1 MLRASGGG
9 GGHQRGAAPRW
20 HPVGTWGSPLGWIP
34 PGQRWHSLTSSPAQA
49 PGQVIACPQGQ
60 HSHRRVLQQV
70 RLVCRARR
78 KRAGAALEGQR
89 PGWARSLLLLM
100 SLLTPAEPRSFLG
113 WQGPGTALVGDTGMD
128 ALQEPGKV
136 SDSVPAACSPM
147 QSRIQPTV
155 PSPPQARM
163 RKSGVSRKKL
173 SLDGAKRERRSRS
186 RAGGCQGRVGVA
198 AGGRGTSVPGSGA
211 ATVQVVHLPRVEQVV
226 KLSEDP
232 GERERARDATEEGPQ
247 LAAGAPQRDTDP
259 GGGAREGCRPQ
270 TGAHLPLPLP
280 SSALGVH
287 KHQQGMCPGPGAD
300 LRGRKKA
307 RRLQT
312 PGPHR
317 AWPGR
322 AARGPVPDPTCRPCP
337 SAVVALNLK
346 LWLSSGLV
354 PAGESLSDLRQWD
367 CRSWGT
373 GRGVGGEAVG
383 PGQRAGR
390 GATYQDRRAD
400 VGRQQDVVPQRAPVA
415 LRLHVRGAFV
425 VELGGTE
432 RRHGG
437 VGMARPPPSPPAP
450 AHSQ

>member
-1 MLRASGGG
+1 MG
-9 GGHQRGAAPRW
+9 
-20 HPVGTWGSPLGWIP
+20 
-34 PGQRWHSLTSSPAQA
+34 
-49 PGQVIACPQGQ
+49 
-60 HSHRRVLQQV
+60 RR
-70 RLVCRARR
+70 
-78 KRAGAALEGQR
+78 
-89 PGWARSLLLLM
+89 
-100 SLLTPAEPRSFLG
+100 
-113 WQGPGTALVGDTGMD
+113 D
-128 ALQEPGKV
+128 
-136 SDSVPAACSPM
+136 
-147 QSRIQPTV
+147 
-155 PSPPQARM
+155 
-163 RKSGVSRKKL
+163 
-173 SLDGAKRERRSRS
+173 
-186 RAGGCQGRVGVA
+186 
-198 AGGRGTSVPGSGA
+198 
-211 ATVQVVHLPRVEQVV
+211 
-226 KLSEDP
+226 
-232 GERERARDATEEGPQ
+232 
-247 LAAGAPQRDTDP
+247 
-259 GGGAREGCRPQ
+259 GAREGCRPR

-280 SSALGVH
+280 SSTLGVH
-287 KHQQGMCPGPGAD
+287 KHQQGVRPGPGAD

-307 RRLQT
+307 QRLQT

-425 VELGGTE
+425 VELGGRE
-432 RRHGG
+432 RCHGG
-437 VGMARPPPSPPAP
+437 VGMAQPPPSPPAP